1 LFLERDSLFI
11 ITLDVREDK
20 MASTLQITKQGAVAH
35 VELARPKQGN
45 AMNAAFWKEYRE
57 AFKGLGEDMSVR
69 CIVVSAQGK
78 FFTAGLDIKD
88 QSILATG
95 SDSSDPARIAFANR
109 RKILEMQETF
119 TVMERC
125 PQPVIMCVHNAC
137 IGGGID
143 MISAAD
149 IRFCTKDAF
158 FSIKEV
164 DIGLAADVGTLQRIQ
179 LVTGNASLVRE
190 LAYTAR

>member
-1 LFLERDSLFI
+1 
-11 ITLDVREDK
+11 
-20 MASTLQITKQGAVAH
+20 MATVQVTKVGMVAH
-35 VELARPKQGN
+35 VELSRPKQGN

-57 AFKGLGEDMSVR
+57 VFQKLAIDGDVR

-88 QSILATG
+88 QSVLALPT
-95 SDSSDPARIAFANR
+95 DSNDNARRAYHMR
-109 RKILEMQETF
+109 RKVLEMQETF
-119 TVMERC
+119 TSMEKC
-125 PQPVIMCVHNAC
+125 PQPVIVCVHGAC

-143 MISAAD
+143 LISASD
-149 IRFCTKDAF
+149 IRYCTKDAF

-179 LVTGNASLVRE
+179 HVTGNASLVRE
-190 LAYTAR
+190 LAFSAR